1 MTITSWVFKDF
12 VGFSAHFD
20 SDFTRFSNFN
30 NFSNF
35 EATNFSDHLNESPGS
50 PLSYFSNYMGLTSVK
65 QKILWGRKLQK
76 MWKSLKSEDRR
87 INKIYKKMCD
97 FENLYFFYKIYIVIY
112 HLTIFQYTGS
122 VF

>member
-35 EATNFSDHLNESPGS
+35 EAANFSDHLMKSPGS
-50 PLSYFSNYMGLTSVK
+50 PLSYFSNYMGLTSVEQNIVWG
-65 QKILWGRKLQK
+65 QKWPKMAKKWGFCYFSKK
-76 MWKSLKSEDRR
+76 RR
-87 INKIYKKMCD
+87 
-97 FENLYFFYKIYIVIY
+97 LRFF
-112 HLTIFQYTGS
+112 
-122 VF
+122 